1 MVIKMLLKEWL
12 VLAQCRVSY
21 RPTRVSTWVP
31 QSDTNCGRHLWQV
44 AAHWGVVPNLLV
56 ILWWTLGISYR
67 SNRLSTDD
75 GQSDEKAKASLQLRN
90 KLLMFDGKAHNY
102 FLNNARRIWRQISQN
117 VFVPDD
123 RGFDHSLI
131 VWECEVIDL
140 PVAFL
145 TFRAKHKVSAYQ
157 RPTCE
162 DLSSAGLIAHTH
174 VLQLTRKNKTKQGCE
189 RTCRAE

>member
-1 MVIKMLLKEWL
+1 MACSSWMQGKLQTHPGIDMSATERYKLWSTAVTSGCSLRCGPQL
-12 VLAQCRVSY
+12 VG
-21 RPTRVSTWVP
+21 
-31 QSDTNCGRHLWQV
+31 DF
-44 AAHWGVVPNLLV
+44 
-56 ILWWTLGISYR
+56 LWWTPGISYR

-189 RTCRAE
+189 RTCRPE